1 MRRIEENKRLEDDHL
16 QGKGKAPVTSQYR
29 NEYHPDRIQ
38 RGLRGS
44 RGPRWR
50 TRADVLKELIW
61 LLKSL
66 FTRSLN
72 ELKMSLTSVAG

>member
-16 QGKGKAPVTSQYR
+16 QAKGKAPVTSQYR

-44 RGPRWR
+44 
-50 TRADVLKELIW
+50 
-61 LLKSL
+61 
-66 FTRSLN
+66 
-72 ELKMSLTSVAG
+72 

>member
-16 QGKGKAPVTSQYR
+16 QGKVKAPVTSQYR

-38 RGLRGS
+38 RELRGS

-72 ELKMSLTSVAG
+72 ELKMSLTSMAG